1 MRRANMKEENEKDK
15 KKKKN
20 VWGKEK
26 EEGKEHM
33 KCK

>member
-15 KKKKN
+15 KKKKCL
-20 VWGKEK
+20 GKEK